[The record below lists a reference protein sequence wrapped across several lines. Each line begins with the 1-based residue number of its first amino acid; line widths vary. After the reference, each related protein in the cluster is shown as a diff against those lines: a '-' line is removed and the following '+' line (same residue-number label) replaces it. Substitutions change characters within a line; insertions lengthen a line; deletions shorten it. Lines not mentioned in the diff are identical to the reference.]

1 MINARKNFTSVE
13 STRIVGCSVAVYSS
27 RLLQVPG
34 LESCAQVLVLG
45 FEKHHTPCQSLSP
58 VRLCVVW
65 AALNFW
71 TLKSWFAACV
81 GWLRPPI
88 MLRGPARR
96 TSGSRSQDSAA
107 TFHFPPRRPLSSFQL
122 LRSCPPG
129 GMPPGNV
136 FGSEK
141 IIRSLEYYRPAGR
154 LLSLL
159 FPSRGEQLSSRASYA
174 GRKARP
180 ISPGYLA
187 AKFSLFPNL

>member
-1 MINARKNFTSVE
+1 MKFGR
-13 STRIVGCSVAVYSS
+13 SVAVYSS

-159 FPSRGEQLSSRASYA
+159 FPSRGGAAKQPCKLRRAKSPAYLTRLLSSEVFAISEFIDH
-174 GRKARP
+174 RKFC
-180 ISPGYLA
+180 A
-187 AKFSLFPNL
+187 A